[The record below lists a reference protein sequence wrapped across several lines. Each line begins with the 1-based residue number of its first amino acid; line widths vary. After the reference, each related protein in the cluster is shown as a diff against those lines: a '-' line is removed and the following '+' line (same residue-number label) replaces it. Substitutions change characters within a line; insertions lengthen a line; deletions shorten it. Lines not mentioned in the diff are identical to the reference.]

1 MDLKVKD
8 IPTYPYLPPYYKKCI
23 IIIGKIDTF
32 IIIFYFYIFVYILLT
47 LYLSCSV
54 GTEYTDVRGISLKHF
69 EKGGHLP
76 LLIIMGRGAPTPLNM
91 MGRGAP
97 TPLNMLGGGSPSE
110 RIKSPFLDYEMCTLQ
125 KVGGE
130 DRKGRRV

>member
-8 IPTYPYLPPYYKKCI
+8 IPTYPYLPPYYKKCS

-76 LLIIMGRGAPTPLNM
+76 LLIIMGRGGTYPPKHDGKGGTYPPKYV
-91 MGRGAP
+91 GRGV
-97 TPLNMLGGGSPSE
+97 T
-110 RIKSPFLDYEMCTLQ
+110 
-125 KVGGE
+125 
-130 DRKGRRV
+130 